1 MALLTE
7 AGLLGREEDTIAC
20 DLGAQTTDG
29 VARLELISIKTRT
42 QARAMREVVANEFV
56 VAGTVAIGESLGI
69 LLGHHETLG
78 REQERV
84 VEDAG
89 DLERGSD
96 LDLLADIVVPME
108 GEGIEGDAYGAS
120 HARQAYKRQKEYGN
134 GAFHDLG
141 FMISNL

>member
-1 MALLTE
+1 
-7 AGLLGREEDTIAC
+7 
-20 DLGAQTTDG
+20 
-29 VARLELISIKTRT
+29 
-42 QARAMREVVANEFV
+42 MREVVANEFV
-56 VAGTVAIGESLGI
+56 VAGTVALGESLCI
-69 LLGHHETLG
+69 LLGHHEAIG

-120 HARQAYKRQKEYGN
+120 YARQAYKRQKEYGN